1 MSRERLGVAYG
12 AAAYGLWGLF
22 PLYWPLLQP
31 AGALEILAHRVSWSL
46 LFVALL
52 LLASRRR
59 GWLRRLFAR
68 PVALGVL
75 VAAALVISVNWGTY
89 IWGVTNGHIVET
101 SLGYYINPLVTVVL
115 GVLLL
120 GERLRR
126 AQWAAVSLAAVAVAV
141 LTADYGRPPWIALTL
156 AFSFG
161 TYGLLKKQADA
172 GAVEG
177 LTVET
182 AVLVLPALGYLGW
195 LESAGQAAFG
205 HAGALNVALLVLAGA
220 VTAIPLLLFGA
231 AATRVPLV
239 TLGLLQYLAPT
250 FQLLI
255 GVLIFDEP
263 LPPVRLAGFILVW
276 AALALLTVEA
286 LAHQRRALRRS
297 SEAVAV

>member
-31 AGALEILAHRVSWSL
+31 AGALEILSHRVSWSL

-59 GWLRRLFAR
+59 GWLRRLLDR
-68 PVALGVL
+68 PSVLAAL

-115 GVLLL
+115 GVALL

-126 AQWAAVSLAAVAVAV
+126 AQWVAVALATVAVAV
-141 LTADYGRPPWIALTL
+141 LTVDYGRPPWIALTL

-182 AVLVLPALGYLGW
+182 AVLVLPALAYLGW
-195 LESAGQAAFG
+195 LESSGRAVFG
-205 HAGALNVALLVLAGA
+205 HAGSLNVALLVLAGA

-255 GVLIFDEP
+255 GVLVFDEP

-276 AALALLTVEA
+276 AALALLTVES
-286 LAHQRRALRRS
+286 LTHQRRALRRS
-297 SEAVAV
+297 PEAVTV

>member
-1 MSRERLGVAYG
+1 MSRERLGVVYG

-22 PLYWPLLQP
+22 PLYWPLLRP
-31 AGALEILAHRVSWSL
+31 AGAIEILAHRVCWSL

-52 LLASRRR
+52 LVARRHR
-59 GWLRRLFAR
+59 GWLRRLLDR
-68 PVALGVL
+68 PAVLAVL
-75 VAAALVISVNWGTY
+75 VTAALVISVNWGTY

-115 GVLLL
+115 GVVLL
-120 GERLRR
+120 GERLRQ
-126 AQWAAVSLAAVAVAV
+126 AQWAAVGLATVAVAV
-141 LTADYGRPPWIALTL
+141 LTADYGRPPWIALIL

-195 LESAGQAAFG
+195 LESTGRAAFG

-255 GVLIFDEP
+255 GVLVFDEP

-276 AALALLTVEA
+276 AALALLTVES
-286 LAHQRRALRRS
+286 LTHQRRALRRS
-297 SEAVAV
+297 AAAVAT